1 MHQACLQVKPDM
13 PQITYL
19 NKDIPKDVAKNG
31 IIICPG
37 SAVDTPWIK
46 RWSPYALGVCS
57 GWMQVRGAQRRRNAD
72 AGFPLSDHA
81 DWDGL
86 LSAIEA
92 TGAECVYATHGFSSQ
107 LARYLREE
115 KGLKADI
122 VKTSFGE
129 DEEEN

>member
-1 MHQACLQVKPDM
+1 MHQACRLVRPEM
-13 PQITYL
+13 PEIFYL
-19 NKDIPKDVAKNG
+19 NKETPKDAVKDG

-72 AGFPLSDHA
+72 AGFALSDHA
-81 DWDGL
+81 DWNGL